1 MSEQG
6 NAYIYD
12 QAWEQERDR
21 LGGLSV
27 QFDPVTVRHLTAV
40 GVAPG
45 WRCLEIGAG
54 AGSIARWLAS
64 TVGPAGRVV
73 ATDRDVRFLGDV
85 GPSVEVIQHDLTSD
99 PLEQEAFDL
108 VHARAVLEHVPGR
121 GDLVSQLVSA
131 MRPGGVL
138 VLEDVV
144 FGGATTQA
152 LEGVVSPPAQGPV
165 MTRVTQAVA
174 AGFRSVGA
182 DPEFGLQL
190 PAALMAAGLRGVN
203 AELTFRLVHGGSEE
217 SAFYALSLGELAP
230 RLVGAGLLAREDAE
244 QSAAA
249 VQDPAARWFSLG
261 LVTAWGW
268 RS

>member
-1 MSEQG
+1 VGETTAMSEQG

-131 MRPGGVL
+131 LRPGGVL

-174 AGFRSVGA
+174 AGVPQR
-182 DPEFGLQL
+182 
-190 PAALMAAGLRGVN
+190 RG
-203 AELTFRLVHGGSEE
+203 G
-217 SAFYALSLGELAP
+217 P
-230 RLVGAGLLAREDAE
+230 RVR
-244 QSAAA
+244 SAAA
-249 VQDPAARWFSLG
+249 RGPDGCRP
-261 LVTAWGW
+261 AWGE
-268 RS
+268 RRADLSAGARR